1 MAFLGL
7 GSFGTGLVT
16 GFAESANVALQE
28 SMDRIRRRIDN
39 VSEYRVKKAISEQE
53 QRAAEVKEVEDLIKQ
68 GSKLF
73 KDNPRAS
80 EYAATLLDTY
90 GVDGYKA
97 KIVELQEASYNN
109 PINISDYFEISQVA
123 DITKDGVKPL
133 TINDYA
139 ESYVGGNIKVPDY
152 KLPPDAVPD
161 SGLVGAIFGDIDISG
176 RIQSQYESDITAAGY
191 DMDIEV
197 PDVTLGDITFDR
209 FKFDVDTAATFDDR
223 VKLYTDR
230 LDDINLTP
238 EEQAKAEKGFDAL
251 LTTAVNSRSR
261 DNQTKALYL
270 QLDRSNPG
278 SEKAQ
283 GIVQQIASIR
293 RDDRLERA
301 IAMGDEGAG
310 DVLQIEAEQ
319 AWAKYK
325 VNPTDEN
332 LQAFKDKKNEQSL
345 FSTGRGVSLN
355 DQLQDIQSQLMGIE
369 DKNSPAYLALEE
381 QAKKIRMVSDAGLTP
396 TVNQYASADALVRQ
410 EAENLSLANP
420 IVTSD
425 VYIAAKRL
433 LEQGYT
439 VTELQRVN
447 KKAYEA
453 YQAANQVILSNREQA
468 FTNLITTLPDDIG
481 LRAYGVANGLIQQ
494 PSVAVTPTDG
504 SPVSVPSDVSDTTI
518 PTVDE
523 QTQQAIPTDTKPTP
537 ITDVQMTETQ
547 AGEEPE
553 IIETD
558 KTEDSFVITDNE
570 GNRETVNV
578 SVIEFPILDEENN
591 VIGIDKRTPTPE
603 EIKQI
608 RQGYPVTTEGVSKY
622 LASIRTELEKEGNT
636 KTFNDFYKDAVSF
649 GYPIRWLD
657 ELISQAK
664 LLDKQKLELQPFVSK
679 KYVPFFPLP
688 ESPVPEEEGVI

>member
-80 EYAATLLDTY
+80 EYAATLLDKY
-90 GVDGYKA
+90 GIDGYKA
-97 KIVELQEASYNN
+97 LLPKMQEAQFNN
-109 PINISDYFEISQVA
+109 GLNISNYFDIAQVSDVTTGTA
-123 DITKDGVKPL
+123 KPL

-139 ESYVGGNIKVPDY
+139 EAYIGGNVKVPDY
-152 KLPPDAVPD
+152 KLPAEAMPD

-223 VKLYTDR
+223 VKLYQDR

-301 IAMGDEGAG
+301 IAMGDEGLG

-369 DKNSPAYLALEE
+369 DRNSPAYLALEE
-381 QAKKIRMVSDAGLTP
+381 QAKKIRRVGDAGLTA

-447 KKAYEA
+447 KEAYEA

-608 RQGYPVTTEGVSKY
+608 RQSYPVTTKGVSKY